1 MKEKMLTIL
10 VIMFF
15 FYSSFSQN
23 LISSQSGVIETN
35 SMIIE
40 WTLGENFTKTI
51 RFHTKTITEGFIQ
64 PYKKTLG
71 SKEIKWANAM
81 VYPNPAQSEIYFKTT
96 SELSIS
102 FEIALYD
109 IYGKMI
115 SKNLHVIGRNP
126 LRIDVNMLP
135 YGVYL
140 LHINDKKSNH
150 FGVYKFIKN

>member
-1 MKEKMLTIL
+1 MKEKILTFL

-15 FYSSFSQN
+15 FYCSFSQN

-35 SMIIE
+35 EMKIE

-51 RFHTKTITEGFIQ
+51 RFNTKTITEGFLQ
-64 PYKKTLG
+64 PNKKTLNL
-71 SKEIKWANAM
+71 KEFHFANAM

-115 SKNLHVIGRNP
+115 SKNLHVIGRNL

-140 LHINDKKSNH
+140 LHINDKESNH